1 MELLKYSILMYVPAC
16 ADCGSTHAMC
26 SAATSAASERRFA
39 GIAGYCVYFPSLALV
54 QPLALASLGPR
65 RVDCSHGV
73 LSPDPLR
80 EDLISVKR
88 RPRPECHGRDVSI
101 FSDIDTPAIDREGY
115 STNVAGYRFLSLC
128 HSIDT
133 TVFCRL

>member
-1 MELLKYSILMYVPAC
+1 MHLELLKYSILMYVPAC

-73 LSPDPLR
+73 LSPADPLR

-101 FSDIDTPAIDREGY
+101 FSDIDTRLSIERG
-115 STNVAGYRFLSLC
+115 TNVAD
-128 HSIDT
+128 IDT
-133 TVFCRL
+133 MVPL

>member
-101 FSDIDTPAIDREGY
+101 FSDIDTRLSIERG
-115 STNVAGYRFLSLC
+115 TNVAGYRFLSLC

-133 TVFCRL
+133 TVFYRL